1 MYHLVKNSVLFDA
14 VVSQSK
20 AFLIRY
26 PAPLNIGY
34 LWNFGSLAGVFLLVQ
49 ILSGLF
55 LTMYYTPHTLFAFV
69 SVDNIMRNINGG

>member
-1 MYHLVKNSVLFDA
+1 MYSLVKNSLLVDMLI
-14 VVSQSK
+14 SQSK

-34 LWNFGSLAGVFLLVQ
+34 LWNFGSLAGIFLVVQ

-55 LTMYYTPHTLFAFV
+55 LTMYYTPHTLFAFI
-69 SVDNIMRNINGG
+69 SVDNIMKNINYG